1 MFSIHS
7 SRKDCWSRE
16 RISETGL
23 PTPVIWATVLSLV
36 ADMKPAGV
44 PSSELN
50 LFEPMIPRIA
60 PVLCREYSDLVDLGI
75 EALECLECLESL
87 ECLECFE
94 CLTLNE
100 QQTLGLRLSK
110 FHIFYVN
117 IF

>member
-44 PSSELN
+44 PSSELTH
-50 LFEPMIPRIA
+50 FEPMIPRIA
-60 PVLCREYSDLVDLGI
+60 PGLCREYSDLEDLGI
-75 EALECLECLESL
+75 AALECLECLEC
-87 ECLECFE
+87 EG
-94 CLTLNE
+94 
-100 QQTLGLRLSK
+100 LGIEALAALHSPWEPSVILVRPA
-110 FHIFYVN
+110 V
-117 IF
+117 